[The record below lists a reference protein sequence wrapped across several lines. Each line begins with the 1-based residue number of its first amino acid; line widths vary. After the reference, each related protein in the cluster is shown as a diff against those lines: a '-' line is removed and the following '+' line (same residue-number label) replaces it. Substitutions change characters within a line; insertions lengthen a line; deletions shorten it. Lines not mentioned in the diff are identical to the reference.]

1 MAGNEGK
8 QPPLERAV
16 EGLEHAEADLAR
28 AQEAEARAEHK
39 IEEAFEEIKRAEHDH
54 PHELI
59 INRKPFTWPKE
70 EIDGRQIKELA
81 GSPAD
86 WVVNQIV
93 DGPGEDPDGNHGQ
106 GEGTCCE
113 GLWTKFEAAGDKSD
127 HGYWRPLDHLGERT
141 NTCGVA

>member
-1 MAGNEGK
+1 VEVERAGNQGK

-16 EGLEHAEADLAR
+16 ERLGYAEADLAR
-28 AQEAEARAEHK
+28 AQEAEARAEHE
-39 IEEAFEEIKRAEHDH
+39 IEEAVEEIKRAEHDH

-93 DGPGEDPDGNHGQ
+93 DGPGEDP
-106 GEGTCCE
+106 EI
-113 GLWTKFEAAGDKSD
+113 GDSQFV
-127 HGYWRPLDHLGERT
+127 HLALDAEPK
-141 NTCGVA
+141 GVKRFTTRKPKTSPGIR